1 MYSRAKN
8 VLIAGVWLA
17 LFGLSFSCQA
27 ADINSAAGPL
37 PNKLLNV
44 SFDDQAVVF
53 ETEKPLDGEFAVYDS
68 VDPLRVVVDFSGMQ
82 IDAATF
88 PDQIVQHPYLSS
100 IRSSSFDLS
109 SGQMGRVEL
118 LLKQAAD
125 FEVEPLDNGL
135 RLVFKAIDGA
145 GTLQD
150 GVAASLNTD
159 ATGDALKNEALPGGG
174 NTSVKASVV
183 GAVQVSDGK
192 VVLVAD
198 GEINKYRHFTL
209 ENPSR
214 MVVDLY
220 QVKPSFAQRSFDL
233 LDGYSKLRIGV
244 SNDKTRFVLDTTNA
258 TIPDTK
264 VVKQGNVVQVL
275 WGGQPAAPAA
285 PIVKPASVKES
296 AIGPVAINSI
306 DFTAEQGKS
315 VLSVELSG
323 PAKIFQPERHGELV
337 RFGIGNATISRSLRR
352 SIDASAFPSAVRL
365 ITPYITRK
373 NSTQDVWFAIE
384 FKGNVGYSLRQ
395 EGNRLM
401 FIVDDGPYAEAA
413 PQSLEKKILPIASQ
427 RAGGDVAK
435 AEDAQFTPVA
445 YMEGG
450 LGDTSA
456 PSPSIIDKPA
466 YTGQKVTLVFDDAN
480 IRNILQLIAEVS
492 NLNIIAGDDVKGTIT
507 LRLVEVPWDQALEL
521 IMDIKDLG
529 MLREGNV
536 VRVMPRDKIRT
547 MQEERFKAARTKE
560 ELEDLVTETITV
572 NYSDIG
578 TVSEQVSKRKTDRGK
593 VIEDLRNKRIIVT
606 DIPSVVAE
614 IRSLVALL
622 DLPVKQVL
630 IEARIVEASATF
642 ARDLGVKWGMSYSA
656 NPSVDGNDGSIG
668 LGGSY
673 LLTAPTAGQVASAAG
688 LASGLTFGRVGVDKA
703 VLDLRISALEN
714 SGQGRIISTPRVTT
728 LNGEEAEISQGTEIP
743 YQSLG
748 TDGQAKTEFKK
759 AELSLKVTP
768 EINPDGSVILEI
780 EAKNDSRGANVSTG
794 SGQAPAI
801 DTKKAETTVL
811 VQDGETTV
819 IGGIFIMDKQESV
832 AGVPWLMNIP
842 GLGYLFKSKSVSE
855 ERRELLVFITPRI
868 LD

>member
-27 ADINSAAGPL
+27 AEVNSPAGPV

-53 ETEKPLDGEFAVYDS
+53 ETEKPLNGEYAVYDS
-68 VDPLRVVVDFSGMQ
+68 VDPLRVVVDFSSMQ
-82 IDAATF
+82 VDTATF
-88 PDQIVQHPYLSS
+88 PGDLVNHPYLSS

-118 LLKQAAD
+118 VLKQAAD
-125 FEVEPLDNGL
+125 FNVEPFDKGL
-135 RLVFKAIDGA
+135 RLVFKSIEGTDTFGNDVAVAQSVETSGA
-145 GTLQD
+145 VQD
-150 GVAASLNTD
+150 KAPVTAEPLRQ
-159 ATGDALKNEALPGGG
+159 
-174 NTSVKASVV
+174 ASVV
-183 GAVQVSDGK
+183 GAVQVSEGK
-192 VVLVAD
+192 VVLVTD
-198 GEINKYRHFTL
+198 GEINKYRHFSL
-209 ENPSR
+209 DKPSR
-214 MVVDLY
+214 LVVDLY
-220 QVKPSFAQRSFDL
+220 QVKPSFAQRSFNL
-233 LDGYSKLRIGV
+233 LDGYSNLRIGV
-244 SNDKTRFVLDTTNA
+244 SSEKTRFVFDTTKD
-258 TIPDTK
+258 TIPATK
-264 VVKQGNVVQVL
+264 VVKQGNVLQVL
-275 WGGQPAAPAA
+275 WGEQSPAPVAPV
-285 PIVKPASVKES
+285 VKPVSVEEKLG
-296 AIGPVAINSI
+296 GPVAVTAV
-306 DFTAEQGKS
+306 DFRSVQGQS
-315 VLSVELSG
+315 VLSVDLSG
-323 PAKIFQPERHGELV
+323 PVKIYQPERHGELV
-337 RFGIGNATISRSLRR
+337 RFGVGNATISRSLRR

-401 FIVDDGPYAEAA
+401 FIVDDGPFAEVA
-413 PQSLEKKILPIASQ
+413 PQPLEKKILPIASHGAEIAVPKGVDTESFVGSYAD
-427 RAGGDVAK
+427 RASGDIS
-435 AEDAQFTPVA
+435 ETLP
-445 YMEGG
+445 
-450 LGDTSA
+450 
-456 PSPSIIDKPA
+456 PSIDKPA

-492 NLNIIAGDDVKGTIT
+492 NLNIIASDDVKGTIT

-536 VRVMPRDKIRT
+536 VRVMPRDKIRQ

-572 NYSDIG
+572 NYSDIS

-614 IRSLVALL
+614 IRSLVTLL

-642 ARDLGVKWGMSYSA
+642 ARDLGVKWGLSYS
-656 NPSVDGNDGSIG
+656 NDPSVDGNDGSIG

-688 LASGLTFGRVGVDKA
+688 LASGLTFGKVGVDKA

-748 TDGQAKTEFKK
+748 SDGQAKTEFKK

-780 EAKNDSRGANVSTG
+780 EAKNDSRGANVTTG
-794 SGQAPAI
+794 SGSAPAI

>member
-17 LFGLSFSCQA
+17 LFGLSFSCHA
-27 ADINSAAGPL
+27 ADLTSTASPL

-44 SFDDQAVVF
+44 SFDDQSVVF
-53 ETEKPLDGEFAVYDS
+53 ETEKPLNGEFAVYDS

-82 IDAATF
+82 IDAANF
-88 PDQIVQHPYLSS
+88 PSQVSNHAYLDS

-118 LLKQAAD
+118 LLKQATD
-125 FEVEPLDNGL
+125 FEVQPLDNGL
-135 RLVFKAIDGA
+135 RLVFKSISG
-145 GTLQD
+145 
-150 GVAASLNTD
+150 TD
-159 ATGDALKNEALPGGG
+159 APVKVGAVSQAAAVDGDVQENKSFSAQP
-174 NTSVKASVV
+174 SRKASVV

-192 VVLVAD
+192 IVLVTD
-198 GEINKYRHFTL
+198 GDIFKYRHFSL
-209 ENPSR
+209 DKPSR
-214 MVVDLY
+214 LVVDLY
-220 QVKPSFAQRSFDL
+220 QVKPSFEQRSFGL
-233 LDGYSKLRIGV
+233 PDGYSNLRVGV
-244 SNDKTRFVLDTTNA
+244 SKDKTRFVLDTSKDA
-258 TIPDTK
+258 IPATK
-264 VVKQGNVVQVL
+264 VVKQGNVLQIF
-275 WGGQPAAPAA
+275 WGEQSSAPVS
-285 PIVKPASVKES
+285 PVNKPVPVNETAR
-296 AIGPVAINSI
+296 GPVTVNAV
-306 DFTAEQGKS
+306 DFRSVQGQS
-315 VLSVELSG
+315 VLSVDLSG
-323 PAKIFQPERHGELV
+323 PAKIYQPERHGELV

-384 FKGNVGYSLRQ
+384 FKGKVGYSLRQ
-395 EGNRLM
+395 EGNRLL
-401 FIVDDGPYAEAA
+401 FVVNDGPYAEAA
-413 PQSLEKKILPIASQ
+413 PQTLEKKVLPIAP
-427 RAGGDVAK
+427 RRVEMAAP
-435 AEDAQFTPVA
+435 APEDADSFA
-445 YMEGG
+445 ADYMEQAPGG
-450 LGDTSA
+450 ISA
-456 PSPSIIDKPA
+456 PMPASINKPA

-536 VRVMPRDKIRT
+536 VRVMPRDKIRQ
-547 MQEERFKAARTKE
+547 MQQERFKAARTKE

-578 TVSEQVSKRKTDRGK
+578 TVAEQVSKRKTDRGK

-614 IRSLVALL
+614 IKSLVALL

-642 ARDLGVKWGMSYSA
+642 ARDLGVKWGMSYS
-656 NPSVDGNDGSIG
+656 NEPGVDGNDGSIG

-673 LLTAPTAGQVASAAG
+673 LLAAPTAGQVASAAG
-688 LASGLTFGRVGVDKA
+688 LASGLTFGKVGLDKA
-703 VLDLRISALEN
+703 VLDLRISALES
-714 SGQGRIISTPRVTT
+714 SGQGRIVSTPRVTT

-748 TDGQAKTEFKK
+748 TDGMAKTEFKK

-780 EAKNDSRGANVSTG
+780 EAKNDSRGAPVVTG
-794 SGQAPAI
+794 SGTAIAI

-832 AGVPWLMNIP
+832 AGVPGLMNIP
-842 GLGYLFKSKSVSE
+842 GIGNLFKSKSVTE